1 VTFDVSTGIH
11 YVVDMTLD
19 EFLLG
24 VGNSSMQKPDY
35 TIVVVSSTGIP
46 GFGDYLLKVTP
57 IYSNKF

>member
-1 VTFDVSTGIH
+1 
-11 YVVDMTLD
+11 MTLD

-35 TIVVVSSTGIP
+35 TIVDVSSTGIP